1 MKKLILTLSLCTLV
15 CSNSLSATTFI
26 TPDKAEQ
33 MLQQHAQH
41 FEQRIVQVASN
52 VYTAVGYHGA
62 TTSMI
67 VGDDGVIII
76 DTLMGPT
83 SANNALSDFRQYSQK
98 PVKAIIYTHSHG
110 DHVGGASAFT
120 QETKVAIIGPA
131 GMGSHHGTDTTLN
144 SIMKKR
150 EMRQF
155 GRNLPI
161 NEQSNRGVAQAKT
174 IDHDRGQGFIPP
186 NITIDNSYKTQIS
199 GVDIEIYR
207 AAGETN
213 DAMFIWL
220 PKEQVLFSGDNFYQ
234 AFPNLYAI
242 RGTPYRDVRMWAK
255 SVAQMAAF
263 EPVALVGGHTSPI
276 IGKQQ
281 ATTAL
286 KDYSQAIQSVFDQTV
301 AGMNKG
307 LDPISIGQSIK
318 LPSHLH
324 DKQYLTEFYGTAS
337 HASRAIYSGMLGWF
351 DGNPKNLNPL
361 SNRILAKKM
370 AALAGGSQ
378 QLLSQLQLA
387 TSKREFQWALELANH
402 LSYLPEIDQQQ
413 IIQAQ
418 ISSLRALAAQEY
430 NAPNRNYY
438 FSYANELEQELAQ

>member
-1 MKKLILTLSLCTLV
+1 MKKLILTLSLYTLA
-15 CSNSLSATTFI
+15 CSCSLSATTLV

-33 MLQQHAQH
+33 MLQVHAQH
-41 FEQRIVQVASN
+41 FEQRIVQVAPN

-67 VGDDGVIII
+67 VGDDGIIII

-83 SANNALSDFRQYSQK
+83 SAKNALKDFRKYSQK

-110 DHVGGASAFT
+110 DHVGGASAFN
-120 QETKVAIIGPA
+120 QEQSIAVIGPTS
-131 GMGSHHGTDTTLN
+131 MSHHHGTDSTLDN
-144 SIMKKR
+144 IMLKR
-150 EMRQF
+150 EIRQF
-155 GRNLPI
+155 GRNLPT

-174 IDHDRGQGFIPP
+174 IDHDRGEGFIPP
-186 NITIDNSYKTQIS
+186 NITVENSYKTQIA
-199 GVDIEIYR
+199 GVDLEIYR
-207 AAGETN
+207 ASGETN

-220 PKEQVLFSGDNFYQ
+220 PKQQVLFSGDNFYQ

-242 RGTPYRDVRMWAK
+242 RGTPYRDVRVWAK

-263 EPVALVGGHTSPI
+263 KPVALVGGHTSPI
-276 IGKQQ
+276 IGKLE

-286 KDYSQAIQSVFDQTV
+286 KDYNEAIQSVFDQTV

-307 LDPISIGQSIK
+307 LDPVSISQSIK
-318 LPSHLH
+318 LPSHLR
-324 DKQYLTEFYGTAS
+324 DKSYLTEFYGTAS

-361 SNRILAKKM
+361 SNPELAKKM
-370 AALAGGSQ
+370 AAMAGGSQ

-387 TSKREFQWALELANH
+387 TSKQEFQWALELANH

-438 FSYANELEQELAQ
+438 FSYANELEQKLAR